1 MAEYAKKKN
10 DELQAL
16 CKERGLAHTGK
27 KADLVKRLEDSD
39 AKGTDAPAVP
49 APAAAA
55 EDEIDWDDEPALET
69 AKAAS
74 SAPNAVA
81 ITAGGLGQASNP
93 QDIPNQLVGEDVT
106 NPEPGPAPAAP
117 AEEGRETATEAAAKK
132 HKTTEDFTLGLQ
144 DRTLDEEIAKRKKR
158 AEKFGLDP
166 AQDEQLKLLERAKR
180 FGTTNVPGF
189 LNQALPERAER
200 EKKRER
206 EGGQDGVRKRSR
218 GRPDMGRRQDSDR
231 KDRPAGG
238 AVKASGNGTWM
249 SEKDKEAA
257 EKRKAR
263 FAGASASAE

>member
-1 MAEYAKKKN
+1 MAADYAKKKN

-27 KADLVKRLEDSD
+27 KADLVKRLEDHD
-39 AKGTDAPAVP
+39 AKDSAAP
-49 APAAAA
+49 APAAPAAA
-55 EDEIDWDDEPALET
+55 EDEIDWDDEPATET
-69 AKAAS
+69 AKAAT
-74 SAPNAVA
+74 SAPNAAA
-81 ITAGGLGQASNP
+81 IAAGGLGQASNP
-93 QDIPNQLVGEDVT
+93 QDVPNQQVGEDVT

-117 AEEGRETATEAAAKK
+117 ADEGKETATEAAAEER
-132 HKTTEDFTLGLQ
+132 KTPEDFTLGLQ

-180 FGTTNVPGF
+180 FGTTNVPGL

-200 EKKRER
+200 EKKRGR

-218 GRPDMGRRQDSDR
+218 GRPGMGRRQDSGR
-231 KDRPAGG
+231 REKPAG
-238 AVKASGNGTWM
+238 AAKGNGDWM

-263 FAGASASAE
+263 FAGGSAE